1 MKTATYFLDAVKTKH
16 GLTSDYQLAKFLG
29 WSQQR
34 ITKYRTGKSPTFD
47 DEAAAQVAAALDLD
61 AAYVMAC
68 MAAQRA
74 KTDASRKTWEKAARL
89 LGGTTAAAL
98 VFACALTLAPDAIA
112 PDAAA
117 DDSPL
122 YIMSSAWLALL
133 FALIV
138 TAYLLRVRHSQNK

>member
-98 VFACALTLAPDAIA
+98 IFACALTLAPDAIA

-117 DDSPL
+117 ATPSVYYVKFYL
-122 YIMSSAWLALL
+122 SAL

-138 TAYLLRVRHSQNK
+138 TAYLLLFRQTEK